1 MTAPT
6 NMFAPNPNAASS
18 PFAAGS
24 DGKPGTGKGMKLAPT
39 PVGVLRGTVT
49 ELKETAKGSM
59 LLVKCDDPTYA
70 GAEPIMIWIG
80 NETRK
85 LVKIAEALGI
95 VAEIRDDMVYFSDEG
110 GNVDAAAFK
119 GKPGLFVFAPSKD
132 GAPAINSF
140 GLPKEGISP
149 MWDQYASEADFGKE
163 HREALKKSVGGV
175 VPGDLH
181 HLFT

>member
-1 MTAPT
+1 MTTTPANP
-6 NMFAPNPNAASS
+6 FAPNPASS

-24 DGKPGTGKGMKLAPT
+24 DGKPSTGRGMKLAPT

-70 GAEPIMIWIG
+70 DADPIMIWIG
-80 NETRK
+80 NEMHL
-85 LVKIAEALGI
+85 LVKIAGALGI
-95 VAEIRDDMVYFSDEG
+95 VTEIKDGMVYFSDEA
-110 GNVDAAAFK
+110 GNVDGAAFK

-132 GAPAINSF
+132 GAPGINKF

-149 MWDQYASEADFGKE
+149 MWDQYASEADFTKDQLA
-163 HREALKKSVGGV
+163 ALKKATGGV

-181 HLFT
+181 HLFG